1 MRMRCERESD
11 TVKALRTGLVSSE
24 LQSHIARCRMCT
36 ETEAAARVV
45 LATAASLR
53 VEDGASRAGLI
64 WRRAEARKKEIAL
77 ERATRPLLVMRI
89 LSVVYVVLA
98 GAWFLR
104 YVWRSSS
111 ARLLPEWN
119 VMGSEIAAMAA
130 LIALAAI
137 AIGAL
142 YMLNDSR
149 RSVGRVSSS

>member
-11 TVKALRTGLVSSE
+11 TVKALLTGLVSSE
-24 LQSHIARCRMCT
+24 LKEHIARCGVCA
-36 ETEAAARVV
+36 ETAAAAQVV

-53 VEDGASRAGLI
+53 VEDGSAAGMI

-77 ERATRPLLVMRI
+77 ERATRPLVVMRF

-119 VMGSEIAAMAA
+119 VMGSETAAIAA

-142 YMLNDSR
+142 YMLHDSR
-149 RSVGRVSSS
+149 RSGRRVSSS

>member
-1 MRMRCERESD
+1 M
-11 TVKALRTGLVSSE
+11 KALRTGLVSSE

-53 VEDGASRAGLI
+53 VEDDASRAGII

-119 VMGSEIAAMAA
+119 VMGGEIAAMAA